1 MTTLLDTNNR
11 LFVLARQGT
20 RQQSALV
27 AIAVVLV
34 ILAVVIIPGQLLA
47 RLVVRL
53 TMADGT
59 QSDTRTIVE
68 NIVGFLPVYLG
79 FWLWLRLWIK
89 RPFRSLG
96 LESQGALRYTL
107 GGALT
112 ATLMIA
118 ATAGLA
124 IGSGAE
130 PLKSETPG
138 LTALGI
144 GLLSLMAYLV
154 QGPAEEVLF
163 RGWLLPVIGSRYRP
177 WTGVLVSSLVFCVAH
192 AGSHG
197 ITWLGF
203 LNLFL
208 FGVFAAFYALAEGGL
223 WGICVWHAV
232 WNWAQGDLLG
242 FAVDGT
248 SHAGILISIQATGPA
263 IITGGA
269 FGLEGGLGVT
279 AVFLI
284 AIGIIVLLSQR
295 GARHDQTSHSSD

>member
-1 MTTLLDTNNR
+1 MSRVSDLLNPNNR
-11 LFVLARQGT
+11 LFILARQAK
-20 RQQSALV
+20 RQPSALE
-27 AIAVVLV
+27 AIAVVFV
-34 ILAVVIIPGQLLA
+34 ILAVVVVPGQMLA

-53 TMADGT
+53 TSPDGI
-59 QSDTRTIVE
+59 QSNIRPIVE

-79 FWLWLRLWIK
+79 LWVWLRWSSK

-96 LESQGALRYTL
+96 LENHGALRQVL
-107 GGALT
+107 RGAFI

-118 ATAGLA
+118 VAAGLA

-130 PLKSETPG
+130 PVKSQTPG

-163 RGWLLPVIGSRYRP
+163 RGWLLPVIGSRYGP
-177 WTGVLVSSLVFCVAH
+177 GIGVLVSALIFSLAH
-192 AGSHG
+192 GASSG
-197 ITWLGF
+197 ITLLAF

-232 WNWAQGDLLG
+232 WNWTQGDLLG
-242 FAVDGT
+242 FALDGT
-248 SHAGILISIQATGPA
+248 SHAGLLISIRATGPVM
-263 IITGGA
+263 ITGGT
-269 FGLEGGLGVT
+269 FGPEGGLAVT

-284 AIGIIVLLSQR
+284 AISTIVLLDRRNAGRSPN
-295 GARHDQTSHSSD
+295 